1 MAEIQTAAPLVP
13 ARPTIKKLQVA
24 AAGCQA
30 CDLWKTGT
38 QTVFG
43 EGKQTS
49 TVMFIGEQPGN
60 REDLDGRPFVGP
72 AGNLLSSGALALLA
86 YAFGDAEF
94 VAWGWRVAFVAS
106 GALIAVGVWIRTRV

>member
-1 MAEIQTAAPLVP
+1 MKTTTL
-13 ARPTIKKLQVA
+13 LQIA

-30 CDLWKTGT
+30 CDLWKRGT

-60 REDLDGRPFVGP
+60 VPSPLAPFVT
-72 AGNLLSSGALALLA
+72 AIS
-86 YAFGDAEF
+86 E
-94 VAWGWRVAFVAS
+94 
-106 GALIAVGVWIRTRV
+106 